1 MKQSVSTGNIPLQEV
16 KVIQNINY
24 HNPIVRHQKPLSK
37 CKIPIITIS
46 QTYISFQEGMNL
58 GSQPNL
64 NKDDAFEVGNK
75 FLPLGFCVFPIII
88 FTSGALVSLG
98 RNVQWTCARV
108 CVNYENYYLRL

>member
-24 HNPIVRHQKPLSK
+24 HKPIIRHQKPLSK

-64 NKDDAFEVGNK
+64 NKDDAFEVGIK
-75 FLPLGFCVFPIII
+75 VLPLGFCVFTP
-88 FTSGALVSLG
+88 S
-98 RNVQWTCARV
+98 
-108 CVNYENYYLRL
+108 